1 MRRKI
6 VGIFSVF
13 FATIAFA
20 ARQGGPIPVPLPL
33 FPPGNWWNADITN
46 APVDP
51 ASTSYINFI
60 GPSRGLHPDFGGD
73 AGGGDVYGFPYVIV
87 DGSQPKVAVTFDYS
101 DDASPEAISGEIV
114 ICLDEAFLQAS
125 SFETIWQSEL
135 VRYVVHG
142 ILHLR
147 GYDDSS
153 SEERRKMKRAEEV
166 LMGRVARDFDFRKL
180 AAH

>member
-1 MRRKI
+1 MVKASCVTVINSLEPRQANLVNFAFLRRIIRALLKANDAVI
-6 VGIFSVF
+6 QWEINVCLVSSAEITRLNETFL
-13 FATIAFA
+13 
-20 ARQGGPIPVPLPL
+20 RHKGP
-33 FPPGNWWNADITN
+33 T
-46 APVDP
+46 
-51 ASTSYINFI
+51 
-60 GPSRGLHPDFGGD
+60 
-73 AGGGDVYGFPYVIV
+73 DVI
-87 DGSQPKVAVTFDYS
+87 TFDYS